1 LRREEEQRSKL
12 LKEEADKK
20 AREEAEKKFAEQQE
34 RLKNEEKEREARRKR
49 VEAIMRRTRG
59 NSEDKNENKSENK
72 VNGTKAVE
80 QENGTKN
87 GKDVDIVDNIIPDD
101 TVKNA
106 NTVSIDTINS
116 TDSINSNNTWQTTQ
130 QYGNFVCDNN
140 NS

>member
-130 QYGNFVCDNN
+130 QYDPLM
-140 NS
+140 